1 MNQDL
6 DKQEVLSL
14 EELSLTPDWMK
25 APVKNYDRHPG
36 DSGARKF
43 GDSPRPPRDRPRE
56 SGGDR
61 RSSGPRRDRPD
72 RSARPAGGR
81 PAPRPTAPPPQPLPN
96 VELAFVPNEAVFAAM
111 IETIKQSNRA
121 YSLFDLAKLVLN
133 KPERHN
139 VKFAIK
145 DGQLYCALLVGGV
158 FLSQEEAIR
167 HTLRQGEGKVFTR
180 TEKPV
185 DPPKGNFQFVN
196 RCSLT
201 GEWLGP
207 PNYHE
212 YQSRLVKHHQQRLAH
227 MQFDRFKAS
236 IETVHDPEAVKA
248 WIESK
253 SKMTEY
259 TCILDAD
266 PKVFVD
272 RSELEKHVRAEHLDQ
287 LVTAVNRVE
296 LTGPM
301 SRRVS
306 EPRLLEV
313 VRLAWE
319 SERRFPINT
328 VNELRPLLVKAGL
341 HFFKHKKGVTFI
353 TRIKLN
359 RFESTT
365 HLSELLQKIVAFL
378 RTHEGATRKQLA
390 ANLAPVDETQLAS
403 DLHWLIQDGYVVE
416 FHDGKLWALEEKP
429 SQQPSRAPAK
439 PVAATPPPVKSAT
452 APASDVLPSAVGE
465 PLPAGAVVSAP
476 VENTPVPAT
485 NATAAPVASTP
496 EPVNCPPQLPVETA
510 LVVDQ
515 PVITPEPAPA
525 ESVPTPAQT
534 VSMPHDTTDTT

>member
-1 MNQDL
+1 MTPNFTVFVDCRQRFTYSATTLNPDL
-6 DKQEVLSL
+6 DNQEVLSL
-14 EELSLTPDWMK
+14 EELNLTPDWMK

-43 GDSPRPPRDRPRE
+43 GDSPRPPRDRQRE

-61 RSSGPRRDRPD
+61 RSAGPRRDRPD

-81 PAPRPTAPPPQPLPN
+81 PAPRPSAPPPQPLPN
-96 VELAFVPNEAVFAAM
+96 VDLAFIPNEAVFSAM

-139 VKFAIK
+139 VKFAIQ

-158 FLSQEEAIR
+158 FLSQEEALR
-167 HTLRQGEGKVFTR
+167 HSLRQGEGKIFTR
-180 TEKPV
+180 TDKPV

-196 RCSLT
+196 RCSMT

-253 SKMTEY
+253 SKVTEF
-259 TCILDAD
+259 TCVLDAE
-266 PKVFVD
+266 PKVFLD
-272 RSELEKHVRAEHLDQ
+272 RGELEKHVRAEHLDQ

-301 SRRVS
+301 SRRVT
-306 EPRLLEV
+306 EQRLLEV

-390 ANLAPVDETQLAS
+390 ASLAPVDETQLAS

-429 SQQPSRAPAK
+429 SKPAPAPAK
-439 PVAATPPPVKSAT
+439 KATPVATNTTPLPASEAVPATDSAESPAAPLDQAATASVEIATPPAHS
-452 APASDVLPSAVGE
+452 
-465 PLPAGAVVSAP
+465 VS
-476 VENTPVPAT
+476 VPE
-485 NATAAPVASTP
+485 S
-496 EPVNCPPQLPVETA
+496 
-510 LVVDQ
+510 
-515 PVITPEPAPA
+515 APA
-525 ESVPTPAQT
+525 ESGPALPP
-534 VSMPHDTTDTT
+534 V

>member
-1 MNQDL
+1 MD
-6 DKQEVLSL
+6 
-14 EELSLTPDWMK
+14 ELNLTPDWMK

-36 DSGARKF
+36 DSGGRKF
-43 GDSPRPPRDRPRE
+43 GDSPRPPRDRQREPR
-56 SGGDR
+56 GDR
-61 RSSGPRRDRPD
+61 SSDPRRDRSSRP
-72 RSARPAGGR
+72 SAGR
-81 PAPRPTAPPPQPLPN
+81 PAPRPAGPPPLPLPN
-96 VELAFVPNEAVFAAM
+96 VDLTFIPNEAVFAAM

-121 YSLFDLAKLVLN
+121 YALFDLAKLVLN

-139 VKFAIK
+139 VKFAFQ

-158 FLSQEEAIR
+158 FLSQEEALR

-180 TEKPV
+180 TDKPV

-212 YQSRLVKHHQQRLAH
+212 YQTRLVKHHQQRLAH

-248 WIESK
+248 WLETK
-253 SKMTEY
+253 SKVTEY
-259 TCILDAD
+259 TCMLDAE

-272 RSELEKHVRAEHLDQ
+272 RGELEKHVRAEHLDQ

-301 SRRVS
+301 SRRVP
-306 EPRLLEV
+306 EQRLLEV
-313 VRLAWE
+313 VRIAWE
-319 SERRFPINT
+319 SERRFPLKT

-341 HFFKHKKGVTFI
+341 HFFKHKKGVTYI
-353 TRIKLN
+353 TRIKLS

-429 SQQPSRAPAK
+429 SKPAPGAARNAKPAAEKSAPAPTSSEAQPSVASEPMAPSD
-439 PVAATPPPVKSAT
+439 VVATPAESSPVTTTSF
-452 APASDVLPSAVGE
+452 S
-465 PLPAGAVVSAP
+465 
-476 VENTPVPAT
+476 
-485 NATAAPVASTP
+485 TAAIAVEPVASLP
-496 EPVNCPPQLPVETA
+496 LPVEA
-510 LVVDQ
+510 
-515 PVITPEPAPA
+515 IPAPTQPA
-525 ESVPTPAQT
+525 VATESAPTEL
-534 VSMPHDTTDTT
+534 

>member
-1 MNQDL
+1 MNADL

-61 RSSGPRRDRPD
+61 RSAGPRRDRPD
-72 RSARPAGGR
+72 RSARPAAGGR
-81 PAPRPTAPPPQPLPN
+81 PAPRPTTPPPQPLPN
-96 VELAFVPNEAVFAAM
+96 VELTFVPNEAVFAAM

-121 YSLFDLAKLVLN
+121 YALFDLAKLVLN

-158 FLSQEEAIR
+158 FLSQEEALR

-180 TEKPV
+180 TDKPV

-248 WIESK
+248 WLESK

-259 TCILDAD
+259 TCVLDAE

-272 RSELEKHVRAEHLDQ
+272 RAELEKHVRAEHLDQ

-296 LTGPM
+296 LTGAM

-319 SERRFPINT
+319 SERRFPIKT

-378 RTHEGATRKQLA
+378 RTHEGASRKQLA
-390 ANLAPVDETQLAS
+390 AGLAPVDETQLAS

-429 SQQPSRAPAK
+429 SKPAPAPAK
-439 PVAATPPPVKSAT
+439 TAAAAQGKGVAASVSDANSSVADESMTIQET
-452 APASDVLPSAVGE
+452 EPASAETEPVL
-465 PLPAGAVVSAP
+465 
-476 VENTPVPAT
+476 AT
-485 NATAAPVASTP
+485 IAIAAPVVSLAEPVVPSTP
-496 EPVNCPPQLPVETA
+496 LPPVETVA
-510 LVVDQ
+510 APTQ
-515 PVITPEPAPA
+515 PAVAPESAPA
-525 ESVPTPAQT
+525 KL
-534 VSMPHDTTDTT
+534 